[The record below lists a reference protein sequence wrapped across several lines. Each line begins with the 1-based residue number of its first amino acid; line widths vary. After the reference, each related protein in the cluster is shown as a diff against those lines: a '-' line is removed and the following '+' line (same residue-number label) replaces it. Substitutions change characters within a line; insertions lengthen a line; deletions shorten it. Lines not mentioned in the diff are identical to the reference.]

1 MENRALG
8 GVCSGVG
15 TARLNRKI
23 CPCQSKA
30 QDINESFRR
39 HEGNL
44 SLKVTSERALQSFMN
59 YLLLVG
65 TSVCSPRLDEIQNF
79 FMEAVLDSPSKAP
92 HPEKQGQSSGYVF
105 YSSRDGVR
113 DQDLG
118 GAHQSLGQCPKAQ
131 IYFGP
136 ISEVSVCAQLAPL
149 LGG

>member
-1 MENRALG
+1 MLITPKCGSGRVGANHPLPMENRALG

-15 TARLNRKI
+15 TARLKRKI

-65 TSVCSPRLDEIQNF
+65 TSVCSPPLDEIQNF
-79 FMEAVLDSPSKAP
+79 FMEAVLDSQPIKGP
-92 HPEKQGQSSGYVF
+92 
-105 YSSRDGVR
+105 SSRKTG
-113 DQDLG
+113 
-118 GAHQSLGQCPKAQ
+118 
-131 IYFGP
+131 
-136 ISEVSVCAQLAPL
+136 SVFRLCL
-149 LGG
+149 L